1 MMVERIFDFYKNFC
15 YNYFRK
21 VKKGKEIMASAL
33 KHKQRSSRK
42 HQFNSIP
49 VAQFYAHAQK
59 VAEAKFYRD
68 MFKPVTL
75 TDVAP
80 ATDAE

>member
-1 MMVERIFDFYKNFC
+1 
-15 YNYFRK
+15 
-21 VKKGKEIMASAL
+21 MASAV

-59 VAEAKFYRD
+59 VAEKKFYMSDNNNCMLNR
-68 MFKPVTL
+68 
-75 TDVAP
+75 
-80 ATDAE
+80 

>member
-1 MMVERIFDFYKNFC
+1 
-15 YNYFRK
+15 
-21 VKKGKEIMASAL
+21 MASAV

-59 VAEAKFYRD
+59 VAESKFHRN
-68 MFKPVTL
+68 MFNKPVTL
-75 TDVAP
+75 EDVAS
-80 ATDAE
+80 AE

>member
-1 MMVERIFDFYKNFC
+1 
-15 YNYFRK
+15 
-21 VKKGKEIMASAL
+21 MASAL

-68 MFKPVTL
+68 MFKPV
-75 TDVAP
+75 DVAP